1 MPSAVAFRDTTS
13 GAGGNASRTF
23 PSLMPSKFCQRSDVG
38 FMQLVEE
45 ASRPTRNSHIS
56 IANMEPFLLKNA
68 VSNSNSLHQVSNQDS
83 DKDFKDNN
91 SNSFDWSR
99 NINRL
104 RDEQRAS
111 SRERRGDKSHS
122 NSVTP
127 ELRRMGSR
135 WRGDGIMTSTRMDAI
150 TGRDPLSE
158 LVVELNS
165 RECSPHAKPK
175 TASRWPSVVSVHGR
189 PISSSRRNR
198 RGSIGKDKS
207 NHGLSL
213 LPQILKNSDKKG
225 RRVPPLPT
233 NSEETFDEWVTE
245 QERKIMN
252 NPRTP
257 MKSRRPQQPGQPRS
271 PLLSRS
277 PRHSVSRPGEDIL
290 AGQRTARNTPSP
302 DFDFDDSENTETEPS
317 SPSDRSSINTNSE
330 AGTPSSGK
338 KNCAFDLYHT
348 IFIDYFG

>member
-1 MPSAVAFRDTTS
+1 MGGGGECRVGVVQVMTPAVAFRGTTS

-23 PSLMPSKFCQRSDVG
+23 PSLLPSKFSQRSDVG
-38 FMQLVEE
+38 FMHLVEE
-45 ASRPTRNSHIS
+45 ASRPARNSHIS

-68 VSNSNSLHQVSNQDS
+68 ASTSNSLHRVSSVDS
-83 DKDFKDNN
+83 DKDAKEN
-91 SNSFDWSR
+91 SSFDWSR

-111 SRERRGDKSHS
+111 SRERRGDRSHS

-127 ELRRMGSR
+127 EPRRAGGR
-135 WRGDGIMTSTRMDAI
+135 WRGDGLMTSTRVDAI

-165 RECSPHAKPK
+165 RDCSPHTKPK

-189 PISSSRRNR
+189 PVSSSRRHR

-207 NHGLSL
+207 NHGFSL
-213 LPQILKNSDKKG
+213 LPHVINSEKNG

-233 NSEETFDEWVTE
+233 NKEETFDDWGPD
-245 QERKIMN
+245 QDRN
-252 NPRTP
+252 LLANPRTP
-257 MKSRRPQQPGQPRS
+257 VRSRRPRQPGGPMS

-277 PRHSVSRPGEDIL
+277 PRNSISRPRDET
-290 AGQRTARNTPSP
+290 QRGLRPDRKTPSP
-302 DFDFDDSENTETEPS
+302 DFDFDESDNTLTEPS
-317 SPSDRSSINTNSE
+317 SPSGNNSLKTPSD
-330 AGTPSSGK
+330 AGTPSSG
-338 KNCAFDLYHT
+338 NELC
-348 IFIDYFG
+348 I